1 MRTVLRVLLLVALG
15 AAATASSASILTFD
29 ATLSG
34 AAEVPP
40 NASIATG
47 FASVVLDT
55 TLNTMTVVLS
65 FTGLTTI
72 PTADLIH
79 CCAPPGANAP
89 VAVFLLLPLPIGTS
103 GTISDVL
110 DLTLMATY
118 VGAFVTANGGTA
130 ASAEAALMAGLSGGD
145 AYVNIHDAQ
154 YPGGEIRGNLSARVP
169 EPATLSLLVL
179 GLAGAG
185 FMRRRRAT

>member
-15 AAATASSASILTFD
+15 ATATASSASMLTFN
-29 ATLSG
+29 APLTG
-34 AAEVPP
+34 AAEVPS
-40 NASIATG
+40 NASTATG
-47 FASVVLDT
+47 FANVVLDT

-72 PTADLIH
+72 PSAALIH

-89 VAVFLLLPLPIGTS
+89 VAVFLQPLPTGTS
-103 GTISDVL
+103 GAIADVL

-118 VGAFVTANGGTA
+118 VGTFVTANGGTA
-130 ASAEAALMAGLSGGD
+130 AGAEAALMAGLSGGD
-145 AYVNIHDAQ
+145 AYVNIHDAL

-185 FMRRRRAT
+185 LLRRRKAT